1 MNEWPDA
8 ATSDRNA
15 HECVKLLLALNS
27 YPGVMRWNY
36 FYLYHKMSKWIE
48 QGGEIMR
55 LCC

>member
-36 FYLYHKMSKWIE
+36 FYLYHKMSK
-48 QGGEIMR
+48 
-55 LCC
+55 